1 MVLKTGKGIFMQYQ
15 INKTNYHTF
24 DIIELNKLPARS
36 YFIPYPDRLSAD
48 QVSPAQKRYASPK
61 VQCLNGDWDFCF
73 YPRPA
78 QVPDRLDT
86 DEISWDTIDVPSCWQ
101 FRGYDKPFYVN
112 TRYQFPY
119 DPPEIPHEEEVGK
132 VFSLMGAEGGIGPGW
147 AEPKDEYNF
156 VGIYRKKISV
166 EDDAKKYILSF
177 LGVASCMDLY
187 VNGTF
192 AGYSEGAHN
201 TAEFD
206 ISTYLTLGENEL
218 LVVVHRWC
226 NGTYLECQDMF
237 RNNGIFRDVL
247 LRISDINDIWDID
260 LKTDRIRSIAPEQTD
275 MLSEDEPG
283 KRAVYKAAVK
293 VQFPEEGEVT
303 VTISGHGISESRKV
317 SSKDHF
323 AEAVFEEL
331 QVLEWTAETPY
342 LYDLYLETE
351 TECIKCRIG
360 FKKITIDGR
369 LFLWNGKKFKCHGVN
384 HHDTSCTNGYAMT
397 PEEIER
403 DIRICKEFNIDTVR
417 TSHYPP
423 DPYLLEMCDELGIY
437 VVDEA
442 DLETHG
448 VFMHKLPPS
457 YNRISHDPKWEAHY
471 MDRVRRLYQR
481 DKLHPSIMLWSLGNE
496 SGGYAN
502 TDKMYEYLKAHT
514 DIPVHYE
521 SVIHCKRKAYDVG
534 SEMYPPVTQV
544 HEIAEGKWKDK
555 ELNDRPYFLCE
566 YAHAMGVGP
575 GGMEGYWKEIYSY
588 DCLMGGCIWEM
599 VDHAVL
605 HEDGRYTYG
614 GDHGEWEH
622 DGNFCVDGIFYPDRT
637 PSTGARIAKFVYRPI
652 RVSHEDGDQFTIFN
666 TTGFTEGSNYELRF
680 VWSDGRSTAVT
691 PDVGPL
697 EKVEVRVAPEGER
710 AGKSVKSDLPENRV
724 FWVTVT
730 TIDKR
735 SGREV
740 AVEQIQLSEMKK
752 LKDVS
757 PELLEKEEKLPEELH
772 LTADGFELTV
782 AEGCDMT
789 SADPYSILFRAPTDN
804 DTSLMGDKPMEDYLG
819 EKEEILHADYKDGT
833 VTITSRIKG
842 KKQVFTCTDTYQKV
856 KGGILVTSRL
866 HCEKGQGRLPRFGK
880 TYRLDAAFDQV
891 DYLGRCGETYADM
904 RDQFAVQPVSC
915 KVADMTEKNIRPQD
929 SGNRMDCQYVR
940 LSDGVHQVQF
950 TAVDQPFELSVK
962 PYSDRELLAM
972 KHREDEITSGTY
984 VTIEA
989 FQMGIGTGSCGP
1001 ITTDEFCYDVKN
1013 DYELSFL
1020 LFWK

>member
-1 MVLKTGKGIFMQYQ
+1 MQYQ

-24 DIIELNKLPARS
+24 EIIEVNKLPARS
-36 YFIPYPDRLSAD
+36 YFIPYPDRASAD
-48 QVSPAQKRYASPK
+48 AVTAAQRRYASPM
-61 VQCLNGDWDFCF
+61 VRCLNGDWDFCF

-78 QVPDRLDT
+78 QVPDELNTEDVAW
-86 DEISWDTIDVPSCWQ
+86 ETIDVPSCWQ

-119 DPPEIPHEEEVGK
+119 DPPEIPQEGEVGK

-156 VGIYRKKISV
+156 VGIYRRKISV
-166 EDDAKKYILSF
+166 EDMSKQYVLSF

-187 VNGTF
+187 VNGRF
-192 AGYSEGAHN
+192 VGYSEGAHN

-206 ISTYLTLGENEL
+206 ITSYVTEGENEL

-247 LRISDINDIWDID
+247 LRISDANDIWDID
-260 LKTDRIRSIAPEQTD
+260 LKTERIRAVPAEEAD
-275 MLSEDEPG
+275 MLESEDSEG
-283 KRAVYKAAVK
+283 RQAVYKAVVK
-293 VQFPEEGEVT
+293 AEFPDEGEVT
-303 VTISGHGISESRKV
+303 VTISGHGLNESVKV
-317 SSKDHF
+317 SSKDHV
-323 AEAVFEEL
+323 AEAVFENL
-331 QVLEWTAETPY
+331 QVLEWTAETPN
-342 LYDLYLETE
+342 LYDLYFETE
-351 TECIKCRIG
+351 TECIKYRIG
-360 FKKITIDGR
+360 FKKVSIDGR

-384 HHDTSCTNGYAMT
+384 HHDTNCTNGYAMT

-481 DKLHPSIMLWSLGNE
+481 DKMHPSIMLWSLGNE

-502 TDKMYEYLKAHT
+502 TDKMYEYLKERT

-521 SVIHCKRKAYDVG
+521 SVIHSKRKAYDVG

-566 YAHAMGVGP
+566 YSHAMGVGP

-588 DCLMGGCIWEM
+588 DSLMGGCIWEM

-605 HEDGRYTYG
+605 HEDGSYTYG

-622 DGNFCVDGIFYPDRT
+622 DGNFCVDGIFYPDRS
-637 PSTGARIAKFVYRPI
+637 PSTGAKIARFIYRPI
-652 RVSHEDGDQFTIFN
+652 RVSHEEKNQFTIFN
-666 TTGFTEGSNYELRF
+666 TTGFTEGSRYELHF
-680 VWSDGRSTAVT
+680 AWSDGRTAEVT

-697 EKVEVRVAPEGER
+697 EKVEITVDPQGE
-710 AGKSVKSDLPENRV
+710 AKEEIDGNRMS
-724 FWVTVT
+724 WVTITVT
-730 TIDKR
+730 DKKT
-735 SGREV
+735 GRQVYE
-740 AVEQIQLSEMKK
+740 EQLILSEMKSLEETDPGL
-752 LKDVS
+752 LK
-757 PELLEKEEKLPEELH
+757 ETEKLPEELS
-772 LTADGFELTV
+772 LTADRFALRL
-782 AEGCDMT
+782 AEGQEMT
-789 SADPYSILFRAPTDN
+789 SAAPYTILFRAPTDN
-804 DTSLMGDKPMEDYLG
+804 DTVLMDPVNGKLMEDFKD
-819 EKEEILHADYKDGT
+819 EKEEVLHADYKDGA
-833 VTITSRIKG
+833 VTITSRITT
-842 KKQVFTCTDTYQKV
+842 KKITFTCTDTYQGTE
-856 KGGILVTSRL
+856 GGILVTSRI
-866 HCEKGQGRLPRFGK
+866 HCEKGKGRLPRFGK
-880 TYRLDAAFDQV
+880 TYRLDVAFDQV
-891 DYLGRCGETYADM
+891 QYLGRNGESYADM
-904 RDQFAVQPVSC
+904 KDQTQIAQVSC
-915 KVADMTEKNIRPQD
+915 KVSDMTEPNIRPQE
-929 SGNRMDCQYVR
+929 SGNRMDCQYVC
-940 LSDGVHQVQF
+940 LSDGTHQVKF
-950 TAVDQPFELSVK
+950 EAVNKPFELSVK
-962 PYSDRELLAM
+962 PYSDVELLAM
-972 KHREDEITSGTY
+972 KHREDEVCSGTY

-1001 ITTDEFCYDVKN
+1001 ATTEEFCYDAKQ
-1013 DYELSFL
+1013 DYEVQFL
-1020 LFWK
+1020 VSWK